1 MAELK
6 NKRTIV
12 KVGNRPDKIAV
23 INQNTVSQAEYNKEL
38 GRVLLIASYQSYI
51 DKQVITPA
59 IDLEVY
65 SDYARPT
72 KALQDLMAI
81 ESVLKKIEKEPLK
94 ANKEAQKYTYD
105 KLMAT
110 APKTV
115 QMVQAQGQNGAIM
128 LEARQHYVNTVLA
141 KINIGP
147 RGGLN
152 YVMADKQKFIQAVVS
167 KFDVVAQ
174 KLIEETMTNA
184 PADIGSAYQTLLNCV
199 KTGEKIPE
207 TCERVTLKMT
217 GTADEAGNAKDIVV
231 HLMAKDKEIG
241 TFGIGT
247 GNIKTRRLSMVQL
260 ADIEIPKAATIEV
273 QITK

>member
-231 HLMAKDKEIG
+231 HLMAKDREIG

-247 GNIKTRRLSMVQL
+247 GNIKTRRLSMVHL